1 MPIPTRTPAEKQS
14 SAKEKVYR
22 QVAQWIIDGTMVPGE
37 KLNEGEIAAWF
48 SVSRTPV
55 HEALML
61 LAEHHF
67 VEVLPS
73 RGSFVSRLSLEEADG
88 IYEAISALNGVLTGL
103 ACGKRTE
110 ADLAGL
116 EEINRQFSEAL
127 RGGDSEEVLRL
138 DDAFHL
144 RVAEIAGNPY
154 LVKYLRQLQMHITRF
169 EHIFI
174 RDEADRQ
181 HSIQDHQA
189 IIDAIAAGDKARASA
204 LAEANRLGVYREQ
217 RPILERAIRET
228 TNRISTAVID
238 GKGEK

>member
-1 MPIPTRTPAEKQS
+1 MPIPTQTAAEKTA

-22 QVAQWIIDGTMVPGE
+22 QVARWIMDGTMVPGE

-67 VEVLPS
+67 VEILPS
-73 RGSFVSRLSLEEADG
+73 RGSFVSRLSLTEADA

-103 ACGKRTE
+103 ACAKRTDE
-110 ADLAGL
+110 DLETLTAL
-116 EEINRQFSEAL
+116 NRQFDQAL
-127 RGGDSEEVLRL
+127 RAGESEEVLRL

-144 RVAEIAGNPY
+144 AIARIAGNPY
-154 LVKYLRQLQMHITRF
+154 LTKYLEQLQMHITRF

-181 HSIQDHQA
+181 HSAQDHRA
-189 IIDAIAAGDKARASA
+189 IIDAIAARDKPLASA
-204 LAEANRLGVYREQ
+204 LAEANWLGVYREQ
-217 RPILERAIRET
+217 RPILEREIGAAEQL
-228 TNRISTAVID
+228 
-238 GKGEK
+238 

>member
-1 MPIPTRTPAEKQS
+1 MPIPVQPPAEKRD

-37 KLNEGEIAAWF
+37 KLNEGEIAAYF

-67 VEVLPS
+67 VEVQPS
-73 RGSFVSRLSLEEADG
+73 RGSFVSRLSLAEADA

-110 ADLAGL
+110 EDLAGL
-116 EEINRQFSEAL
+116 EALNRQMEEAL
-127 RGGDSEEVLRL
+127 QAGDSEEVLRL

-144 RVAEIAGNPY
+144 RLAEIAGNPY

-174 RDEADRQ
+174 RDEKDRQ
-181 HSIQDHQA
+181 HSAQDHQA
-189 IIDAIAAGDKARASA
+189 IIDAVAAWDRLRAAGQ
-204 LAEANRLGVYREQ
+204 AEANWLGVYREQ
-217 RPILERAIRET
+217 RPILERAIRG
-228 TNRISTAVID
+228 A
-238 GKGEK
+238 

>member
-1 MPIPTRTPAEKQS
+1 MPIPTQPPAEKQT
-14 SAKEKVYR
+14 SAKEKVYQ
-22 QVAQWIIDGTMVPGE
+22 QVARWIIDGTMVPGE
-37 KLNEGEIAAWF
+37 KLNEGEIAAYF

-73 RGSFVSRLSLEEADG
+73 RGSFVSRLSLSEADA

-103 ACGKRTE
+103 ACAKQTPE
-110 ADLAGL
+110 DLEDL
-116 EEINRQFSEAL
+116 EEINRQFDHAL
-127 RGGDSEEVLRL
+127 RSGDSEGVLRL

-144 RVAEIAGNPY
+144 RIAGIAGNPY
-154 LVKYLRQLQMHITRF
+154 LEKYLRQLQMHITRF

-181 HSIQDHQA
+181 HSTQDHQA
-189 IIDAIAAGDKARASA
+189 IIQAIAAGDKTRAAA
-204 LAEANRLGVYREQ
+204 LAEANWLGVYREQ
-217 RPILERAIRET
+217 RPVLEREIGRE
-228 TNRISTAVID
+228 R
-238 GKGEK
+238 

>member
-1 MPIPTRTPAEKQS
+1 MPIPIRPPAEKQS

-37 KLNEGEIAAWF
+37 KLNEGEIAAFF

-73 RGSFVSRLSLEEADG
+73 RGSFVSRLSLEEADA
-88 IYEAISALNGVLTGL
+88 IYEAISALNGALTGL

-110 ADLAGL
+110 EDLAGL
-116 EEINRQFSEAL
+116 AEINRQFSEAL

-144 RVAEIAGNPY
+144 RIAEIAGNPY

-181 HSIQDHQA
+181 HSAQDHQA
-189 IIDAIAAGDKARASA
+189 IIDAIAAGDKARGEA
-204 LAEANRLGVYREQ
+204 LAEANWLGVYEEQ
-217 RPILERAIRET
+217 RPILEREIR
-228 TNRISTAVID
+228 
-238 GKGEK
+238 GKGLV

>member
-1 MPIPTRTPAEKQS
+1 MPIPVQPPAEKRD

-37 KLNEGEIAAWF
+37 KLNEGEIAAYF

-67 VEVLPS
+67 VEIRPS
-73 RGSFVSRLSLEEADG
+73 RGSFVSRLSLEEADAV
-88 IYEAISALNGVLTGL
+88 YEAISALNGVLSGL

-110 ADLAGL
+110 EDLAGL
-116 EEINRQFSEAL
+116 EALNRQMEEAL
-127 RGGDSEEVLRL
+127 QAGDSEEVLRL

-144 RVAEIAGNPY
+144 RLAEIAGNPY

-174 RDEADRQ
+174 RDEKDRQ
-181 HSIQDHQA
+181 HSAQDHQA
-189 IIDAIAAGDKARASA
+189 IIDAVAAGDRLRAA
-204 LAEANRLGVYREQ
+204 GLAEANWLGVYREQ
-217 RPILERAIRET
+217 RPILERAIRG
-228 TNRISTAVID
+228 A
-238 GKGEK
+238 

>member
-1 MPIPTRTPAEKQS
+1 MPIPAQTPAEKQT
-14 SAKEKVYR
+14 SAKEKVYQ
-22 QVAQWIIDGTMVPGE
+22 QVARWIIDGTMVPGE
-37 KLNEGEIAAWF
+37 KLNEGEIAAYF

-73 RGSFVSRLSLEEADG
+73 RGSFVSRLSLAEADA

-110 ADLAGL
+110 ADLADL
-116 EEINRQFSEAL
+116 AEINRQFDRAL
-127 RGGDSEEVLRL
+127 REGDSEGILRL

-144 RVAEIAGNPY
+144 RIAEIAGNPY
-154 LVKYLRQLQMHITRF
+154 LEKYLRQLQMHITRF
-169 EHIFI
+169 EHIFL

-181 HSIQDHQA
+181 HSTQDHLA
-189 IIDAIAAGDKARASA
+189 IIQALSAGDKARAAA
-204 LAEANRLGVYREQ
+204 LAEANWMGVYREQ
-217 RPILERAIRET
+217 REILVRE
-228 TNRISTAVID
+228 IE
-238 GKGEK
+238 GK

>member
-1 MPIPTRTPAEKQS
+1 MPIPAANQAEKQS
-14 SAKEKVYR
+14 SAMEKVYR
-22 QVAQWIIDGTMVPGE
+22 QVARWIIDGTMVPGE
-37 KLNEGEIAAWF
+37 KLNEGEIAAYF

-73 RGSFVSRLSLEEADG
+73 RGSFVSRLSLSEADA

-110 ADLAGL
+110 EDLADL
-116 EEINRQFSEAL
+116 EDINRRFAAAL
-127 RGGDSEEVLRL
+127 AAGDSEGVLAL

-144 RVAEIAGNPY
+144 RIAAVAGNPY
-154 LVKYLRQLQMHITRF
+154 LEKYLRQLQMHITRF

-174 RDEADRQ
+174 REEADRQ
-181 HSIQDHQA
+181 HYTQDHQG
-189 IIDAIAAGDKARASA
+189 IIDAIRARDKAEANR
-204 LAEANRLGVYREQ
+204 LAEANWLGVYREQ
-217 RPILERAIRET
+217 RPILEKAI
-228 TNRISTAVID
+228 
-238 GKGEK
+238 GGGELL